1 MVVALK
7 KKDRSSLT
15 ADYLLKLQKRTTEGM
30 ELTFSLMT
38 HASEDQL
45 EEYRNLGL
53 RVEALETRLKKTD
66 LIEGFDIWCSVGAI
80 ITPANII
87 GNIIGNVNGPTLH
100 LIFLTTLVRSSNT

>member
-66 LIEGFDIWCSVGAI
+66 LIEGLISGA
-80 ITPANII
+80 PLERLSLQ
-87 GNIIGNVNGPTLH
+87 PTL
-100 LIFLTTLVRSSNT
+100 LGTLLGTSTNLPCISSF